1 MILMIVLSRV
11 ASIDFLERVEISIV
25 AIGEAYMCTMERST
39 PFFLFMYI
47 TFDVDIHRPKKARG
61 NEKDKLPSGV
71 GPRSNDQQTST
82 LDTEP

>member
-39 PFFLFMYI
+39 PFFYSCILLLMLTYTGRRKQEGMRKTNF
-47 TFDVDIHRPKKARG
+47 
-61 NEKDKLPSGV
+61 LPESDPGLM
-71 GPRSNDQQTST
+71 TSK
-82 LDTEP
+82 PAH